1 MALPFSK
8 LKTPQFSVLHH
19 ALQPVGL
26 RGGDLTGITIICGI
40 SRNIIVSLLR
50 LYRVLFFIHFL
61 YYAAADIVKYL
72 FKEYGAGRQPSPGL
86 LERLANQSISLVT
99 NGHDRKHLFGFL
111 IFFSWFIWAGYLVSY
126 LCFVISSTLVTGWVP
141 TLVRAGRGMMLF
153 PRATTQPPD
162 TLLVL
167 YSYENN
173 QVENNHHF
181 VSWVHEKQYLPS
193 AGKYD
198 NHNNIN
204 KSEPKKWTQI
214 QVLLLLRCILS
225 WANRVCHHLAFAVY
239 AILFSISS

>member
-40 SRNIIVSLLR
+40 SRNIIVSLLH

-111 IFFSWFIWAGYLVSY
+111 IFFCMIHMSWIFSFLSLFCDLQHTCYRLGTNVSTCWAGHDA
-126 LCFVISSTLVTGWVP
+126 ISTSDNP
-141 TLVRAGRGMMLF
+141 TTR
-153 PRATTQPPD
+153 
-162 TLLVL
+162 
-167 YSYENN
+167 
-173 QVENNHHF
+173 
-181 VSWVHEKQYLPS
+181 
-193 AGKYD
+193 
-198 NHNNIN
+198 
-204 KSEPKKWTQI
+204 
-214 QVLLLLRCILS
+214 
-225 WANRVCHHLAFAVY
+225 HLACIVL
-239 AILFSISS
+239 I